1 VQHPGVEHSHERY
14 VVNLPSSPAPLES
27 VRLDVWLDVSC
38 LFRTRSEAKRAC
50 EGGKIEVNRQPGKAH
65 REIRAGD
72 EISISRPLGRRQT
85 VVVRTLAEKSL
96 PKAEARTL
104 YEDRTPPPSAEE
116 LEARR
121 MERIFRAMNPAPATP
136 GKRDRR
142 LLRKLKGR
150 S

>member
-1 VQHPGVEHSHERY
+1 MAKGREVPV
-14 VVNLPSSPAPLES
+14 LDAL
-27 VRLDVWLDVSC
+27 RLDVWLDVSC

-50 EGGKIEVNRQPGKAH
+50 DAGKVEVNRQSGTPH
-65 REIRAGD
+65 REIRPGD
-72 EISISRPLGRRQT
+72 EIVISRPFGRRQT

-104 YEDRTPPPSAEE
+104 YEDRTPPPSPEE

-121 MERIFRAMNPAPATP
+121 MERIFRATNPAPRTP

-142 LLRKLKGR
+142 LLRQLKGR
-150 S
+150 A